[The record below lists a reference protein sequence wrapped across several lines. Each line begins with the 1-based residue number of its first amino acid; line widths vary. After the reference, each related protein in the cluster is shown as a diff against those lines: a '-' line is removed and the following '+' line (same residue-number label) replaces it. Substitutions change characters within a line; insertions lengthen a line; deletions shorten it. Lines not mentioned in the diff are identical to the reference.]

1 MPGGG
6 AARNHARARADS
18 GLPTARSGAN
28 RFGMDLLTSVAGS
41 FAETYGEAREKFLA
55 ALASTGTSPRVY
67 ANPNKGP
74 DGGDLACETA
84 WIGPDDATKVLVV
97 ISATH
102 GVEGFCGSGLQ
113 VDWLADGGP
122 ARLPDGVAVLLVHA
136 LNCHGFA
143 WWRRVTEEGCDL
155 NRNFI
160 DFGQPIPDNP
170 GHDELV
176 DAFVPDSLDED
187 TIEAGERK
195 IAEFRKAHGELA
207 FQSARKAGQYRHAH
221 SVFFGGFEETW
232 SRRTL
237 TRIFDDYRLG
247 DRAAVSVVDVH
258 TGLGPFGYGEPIC
271 GHKRGSVGLERVLS
285 MYGHSTGL
293 PAEGQSFSIPLHG
306 TQRAFWQPRLDDRY
320 TYVALE
326 FGTFDTDRG
335 RRALRADH
343 WLHNRGDVDWN
354 DPQTR
359 AIKMELRTQYYPA
372 TDDWKEM
379 VLWRGRQVLRQTV
392 EGLARFA

>member
-1 MPGGG
+1 
-6 AARNHARARADS
+6 
-18 GLPTARSGAN
+18 
-28 RFGMDLLTSVAGS
+28 MDLLTSVAGS

-55 ALASTGTSPRVY
+55 ALSAATGTAPRVY
-67 ANPNKGP
+67 ANPLKGP
-74 DGGDLACETA
+74 QGEDLACEAA
-84 WIGPDDATKVLVV
+84 WIGPEDASRVLVL

-102 GVEGFCGSGLQ
+102 GVEGFCGSGMQ
-113 VDWLADGGP
+113 VDWLADGGTD
-122 ARLPDGVAVLLVHA
+122 RLPEGVAVLLVHA

-160 DFGQPIPDNP
+160 DFSQPIPDNP

-176 DAFVPDSLDED
+176 DAFVPDSLDPD
-187 TIEAGERK
+187 TLEVGERK
-195 IAEFRKAHGELA
+195 IAEFRTAHGELA

-237 TRIFDDYRLG
+237 TQIFDDYRLG
-247 DRAAVSVVDVH
+247 ERAVVSVVDVH

-343 WLHNRGDVDWN
+343 WLHNRGDVDWD

-359 AIKMELRTQYYPA
+359 AIKMELRTQYFPA

-379 VLWRGRQVLRQTV
+379 VLWRGRQILRQTL
-392 EGLARFA
+392 EGLARFD